1 MIGVER
7 ELSPT
12 RETRMLRLRTA
23 LAAPVLAAVSL
34 VPAGAASGAAA
45 NPPQLRLFVATSSAT
60 IEKFGRGG
68 VQIAVGAY
76 LGASRGDFRLDVQR
90 AGYRS
95 PVTVT
100 QVIGTQRR
108 ALPASVAHG
117 WDGVAGLVTYTI
129 SSASRGVIATRTMNV
144 CPNDWNRQRVDGSG
158 PLASRFPQF
167 CGTNPFTLGSVWGI
181 DRGWAIGLD
190 SSAPTVRLPVGTYVV
205 TVALAARYAELFG
218 VPPAAA
224 STTVTVHVVKPPPC
238 PPSCGGAEARSRS
251 HVAPPRLPHVA
262 TLKSPDPA
270 TMPDLIPLPAWGMGV
285 DRQGGRDYLD
295 FGATVWDAG
304 PAPMDVEGFR
314 RPGTDVMDAWQYFFR
329 NGKPVGRAG
338 AGTLRYDSRPGHEH
352 WHFQQFARYSLL
364 SAARTQVVRSE
375 KEGFCLAP
383 TDALDLTVKGALWDP
398 FSIGLEGQCGDATSI
413 WTRETLPSGWGDTY
427 FQFLPGQSFDITTL
441 RNGTYYV
448 EVRANPLGAIHE
460 TSTTND
466 VRLRKVILGG
476 KPGARTVQ
484 VPAWNGIDPE

>member
-12 RETRMLRLRTA
+12 RETRMHRLRTA
-23 LAAPVLAAVSL
+23 LAASVLAAVCL
-34 VPAGAASGAAA
+34 VPAGAASAAA
-45 NPPQLRLFVATSSAT
+45 RPPQLRLFAATST
-60 IEKFGRGG
+60 VKIEKFGRGG

-76 LGASRGDFRLDVQR
+76 LGASGGDFRLDVQR
-90 AGYRS
+90 ADYRS
-95 PVTVT
+95 PITVT
-100 QVIGTQRR
+100 QVIGSQRR

-117 WDGVAGLVTYTI
+117 WDGISGLVTYTV

-144 CPNDWNRQRVDGSG
+144 CPNDWNRQRFDGSG
-158 PLASRFPQF
+158 PLSPRFPQF
-167 CGTNPFTLGSVWGI
+167 CGTNLFTLGSVWGI

-190 SSAPTVRLPVGTYVV
+190 GSAPTVRLPLGTYTVK
-205 TVALAARYAELFG
+205 VALSPRYAKLFG
-218 VPPAAA
+218 VPPADAA
-224 STTVTVHVVKPPPC
+224 TTVTVHVVKPPPC
-238 PPSCGGAEARSRS
+238 PPSCGGAAARSRS
-251 HVAPPRLPHVA
+251 HAAPPRLPQVA

-270 TMPDLIPLPAWGMGV
+270 TMPDLIPLPAWGMGI

-314 RPGTDVMDAWQYFFR
+314 RPGTNVMDAWQYFFR
-329 NGKPVGRAG
+329 NGTPVGRAR
-338 AGTLRYDSRPGHEH
+338 AGTLLYDSRPGHEH

-364 SAARTQVVRSE
+364 SASKTQVVRSE

-383 TDALDLTVKGALWDP
+383 TDPLDLTVKGAMWDP
-398 FSIGLEGQCGDATSI
+398 FSIGLKGQCGDASSI
-413 WTRETLPSGWGDTY
+413 WTRETLPAGWGDTY
-427 FQFLPGQSFDITTL
+427 FQFLPGQSFDITGL
-441 RNGTYYV
+441 PNGTYYV

-476 KPGARTVQ
+476 TPGARTVR